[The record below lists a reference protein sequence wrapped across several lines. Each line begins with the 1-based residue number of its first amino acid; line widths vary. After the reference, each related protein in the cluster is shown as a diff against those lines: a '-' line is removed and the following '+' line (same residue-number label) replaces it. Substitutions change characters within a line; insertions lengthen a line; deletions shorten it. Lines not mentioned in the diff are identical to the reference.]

1 MSNQRKPK
9 LSHARAVGVGAEID
23 QPQRTSADGLL
34 PEVGQLDLAIGLDSQ
49 CSESSVR
56 DSLESGQSA
65 LVRAS
70 DELVIEP
77 LVLPSVAEAL
87 GDALAVTESTAT
99 SQSVDAVDADA
110 SSELAREEVKQSL
123 GERFRAIR
131 ESRGI
136 SREEMSRRLRVSPSV
151 IQDIESDQWARLG
164 APVYV
169 RGHLNSYAKT
179 LNVPTVVVSLALRDL
194 DEPTPLSLTVAA
206 STRTTLWSR
215 YSSAAT
221 YVVLT
226 LLLAIPT
233 FTMLNQRGINSPVPL
248 VRSMA
253 DGEAG
258 PAVNVPP
265 PSLHQP
271 AQSPEFIGPPQ
282 PAEQYPAETQATPQ
296 SDTMPLMA
304 SMTPMGSSG
313 QVPDSA
319 PGVHRIE
326 MQFAQDSWLEM
337 VDGAGARLDYGI
349 ARAGEKRE
357 HLVHGTVAMSIG
369 NVSGVELKV
378 DGKPVDLLQFSRLNV
393 ARLKLFETDS
403 QAAEPTSATPSR

>member
-1 MSNQRKPK
+1 M
-9 LSHARAVGVGAEID
+9 
-23 QPQRTSADGLL
+23 
-34 PEVGQLDLAIGLDSQ
+34 PEVGQLDLAIGPDIQ
-49 CSESSVR
+49 RCESGDR
-56 DSLESGQSA
+56 DSLESAGLA
-65 LVRAS
+65 AAKES
-70 DELVIEP
+70 DEVVIVP
-77 LVLPSVAEAL
+77 LVVSFAAEAV
-87 GDALAVTESTAT
+87 GDALAATQSTAP
-99 SQSVDAVDADA
+99 SESVDAVDAHTP
-110 SSELAREEVKQSL
+110 SELAREEVKQSL
-123 GERFRAIR
+123 GERFRVIR

-179 LNVPTVVVSLALRDL
+179 LNVPAVVVSLALRDL

-206 STRTTLWSR
+206 SAPVTLWSR

-253 DGEAG
+253 DSEAG
-258 PAVNVPP
+258 PSVNVPQQ
-265 PSLHQP
+265 SLTQP
-271 AQSPEFIGPPQ
+271 VTSAEFVGPAQ
-282 PAEQYPAETQATPQ
+282 PAELAYGPALQALQQP
-296 SDTMPLMA
+296 DPMPLMA
-304 SMTPMGSSG
+304 SMTPMGSIS
-313 QVPDSA
+313 QAPESV

-326 MQFAQDSWLEM
+326 MLFSQDSWLEM

-403 QAAEPTSATPSR
+403 QLAEPTSATPSR

>member
-9 LSHARAVGVGAEID
+9 LSHARAVGVGAEIV

-34 PEVGQLDLAIGLDSQ
+34 PEVGQLDLAIGLDIQ
-49 CSESSVR
+49 CGDSSIR
-56 DSLESGQSA
+56 DSLESEKPASA
-65 LVRAS
+65 RES
-70 DELVIEP
+70 DELVTEP
-77 LVLPSVAEAL
+77 LVVS
-87 GDALAVTESTAT
+87 LAATESTAI
-99 SQSVDAVDADA
+99 SESVDAVDADA
-110 SSELAREEVKQSL
+110 PSELAREEVKQSL

-179 LNVPTVVVSLALRDL
+179 LNVPSVVVSLALRDL

-271 AQSPEFIGPPQ
+271 AQSPEFIGPSQ
-282 PAEQYPAETQATPQ
+282 PAEQHSAETQAKPQ

-304 SMTPMGSSG
+304 SMTPMGSMSKA
-313 QVPDSA
+313 PESA

-326 MQFAQDSWLEM
+326 MLFSQDSWLEM

-403 QAAEPTSATPSR
+403 QTAEPTSATPSR